1 MAKVMNQTIL
11 VFTSFFMM
19 LTFSFVGVQTVIAQ
33 DFPTD
38 SALLFEENRFWVH
51 DTHDFY
57 NVTVVSNSTVSDFY
71 FLYALMRISFYVNGT
86 AGTTGL
92 CNVTIPSEF
101 MSTEFSI
108 FKDEMPLVKNTDYT
122 ETFNGTH
129 YLFTITYHHSTHL
142 IQIYANNNIPEFPS
156 WVFLPLFITATFS
169 AMLIKKRLFHQRT
182 KDN

>member
-1 MAKVMNQTIL
+1 MAKVMKQTVL

-33 DFPTD
+33 DSPTD
-38 SALLFEENRFWVH
+38 SALLFEEKRFWMH

-108 FKDEMPLVKNTDYT
+108 FKDEMPLIKNTDYT

-129 YLFTITYHHSTHL
+129 YLFTIIYHHSIHL

-156 WVFLPLFITATFS
+156 TTILPLF
-169 AMLIKKRLFHQRT
+169 LISTLCVIVFRKKLFNRS
-182 KDN
+182 

>member
-1 MAKVMNQTIL
+1 MKQTIL

-19 LTFSFVGVQTVIAQ
+19 LTFFIVGVQTVIAQ

-38 SALLFEENRFWVH
+38 SALLFEEKRFWVH

-71 FLYALMRISFYVNGT
+71 FLFALMRISFYVNGT

-92 CNVTIPSEF
+92 CNVTVPSEF

-142 IQIYANNNIPEFPS
+142 IQIYANNNIPEFHS
-156 WVFLPLFITATFS
+156 WTLFPLFLVGTLS
-169 AMLIKKRLFHQRT
+169 ALVVKKRLFHQRT